1 MCGIAGFA
9 GNFDGAVLARMG
21 AAIAHR
27 GPDASGDAVYTAS
40 GSTVGLVNRRLAI
53 QDLSPAGRQPM
64 TLQCPVCGPVDA
76 PAFAKGFGEAG
87 SAFAKGFGEAGS
99 TSAEGFGEAGNQ
111 RLWLTFNGEIY
122 NFPELR
128 RELEQAGHRFF
139 SRSDSEVI
147 LHLYTQH
154 GVGMLPRLNGI
165 FGLAIYDGRPHG
177 QRDGLQ
183 PGDVLLARDGVGV
196 KPLYYSESA
205 HGILFASEMKA
216 LLACGPGYVDRAID
230 PAAISQYLAYQWVP
244 APRTVLESVRKVR
257 PGEYLVLRRGRIASK
272 STFYKLPAPEPVSRP
287 FDDLVGEFQDQL
299 RAAVTRQLLSDV
311 PIGAFLSGGLD
322 SSAVVAMVRQ
332 AQPGYRL
339 PCYTMAFDDDFSSE
353 GSPSD
358 LPFARQAARHL
369 GVDLIEVHAGP
380 RVVERLD
387 EVLFALDE
395 PTGDP
400 APINAYLIS
409 ERAHAD
415 GLKVLL
421 SGTGGDDILAGY
433 PRNQWLGLEAVWDA
447 VPMGMR
453 RPVST
458 WARSALDSGLVGP
471 ADFASRRALK
481 LLGQLDQSRPRRLAA
496 RLQTTPP
503 ALRAR
508 LLHPALRPAVT
519 EGRDVEPL
527 LDTLAALPTGS
538 DDLTRMLH
546 LEQRHFLADHNLN
559 YLDKTT
565 MAFSV
570 EGRVPLLDLE
580 FVEFAAAIPSAL
592 KVSGTTGKYIF
603 KKAMEPFLPRDI
615 LYRGKAGFGV
625 PLRRWMTR
633 DLRDRVRDTLS
644 SRTVRE
650 RGVFDD
656 AAVQRLMDET
666 LRGETDG
673 SYPLFSLLAFETWC
687 RRLLD
692 AAEERPAPEAQHLK
706 IR

>member
-9 GNFDGAVLARMG
+9 GDFDASVLTRMG
-21 AAIAHR
+21 EAIAHR
-27 GPDASGDAVYTAS
+27 GPDAAANAVYP
-40 GSTVGLVNRRLAI
+40 GYGGLAGLANRRLAI
-53 QDLSPAGRQPM
+53 QDLSPAGGQPM
-64 TLQCPVCGPVDA
+64 TLQCPACA
-76 PAFAKGFGEAG
+76 PASAPGVGGGYGEA
-87 SAFAKGFGEAGS
+87 S
-99 TSAEGFGEAGNQ
+99 Q
-111 RLWLTFNGEIY
+111 QLWLTVNGEIY

-128 RELEQAGHRFF
+128 RDLEQAGHRFF

-147 LHLYTQH
+147 LHLYAQH
-154 GVGMLPRLNGI
+154 GLDMLRRLNGI
-165 FGLAIYDGRPHG
+165 FALAIYDGRPGG
-177 QRDGLQ
+177 QRDGVQ
-183 PGDVLLARDGVGV
+183 PGDVVIARDGLGV
-196 KPLYYSESA
+196 KPLYYSESQA
-205 HGILFASEMKA
+205 GLLFASEMKA
-216 LLACGPGYVDRAID
+216 LLASGGLVDRALD
-230 PAAISQYLAYQWVP
+230 PIAISQYLAYQWVP
-244 APRTVLESVRKVR
+244 APRTVLQSVRKVL
-257 PGEYLVLRRGRIASK
+257 PGEYLILRRGRIASR
-272 STFYKLPAPEPVSRP
+272 SIFYRLPAPPPSPRP
-287 FDDLVGEFQDQL
+287 LPELIAEFQDQL

-322 SSAVVAMVRQ
+322 SSAVVAVVRQ
-332 AQPGYRL
+332 AQPDYRL

-358 LPFARQAARHL
+358 LPFARKVARHL

-433 PRNQWLGLEAVWDA
+433 PRHQWLGLEPLWDA
-447 VPMGMR
+447 IPLGLR
-453 RPVST
+453 QPVSK
-458 WARSALDSGLVGP
+458 WARRELAGTRVGT

-481 LLGQLDQSRPRRLAA
+481 LLGQLDQPQQRRLAA
-496 RLQTTPP
+496 RLQTTQP

-508 LLHPALRPAVT
+508 LLHPSLRAAA
-519 EGRDVEPL
+519 ELDRDLEPL
-527 LDTLAALPTGS
+527 LETIDGLPPAA
-538 DDLTRMLH
+538 DALTRMLH

-580 FVEFAAAIPSAL
+580 FVKFAASIPSDL
-592 KVSGTTGKYIF
+592 KVSGQTGKYIF
-603 KKAMEPFLPRDI
+603 KKAMEPLLPREI
-615 LYRGKAGFGV
+615 IYREKAGFGV
-625 PLRRWMTR
+625 PLRRWITR
-633 DLRDRVRDTLS
+633 DLTTRLRDTLS
-644 SRTVRE
+644 SSAIRD
-650 RGVFDD
+650 RGVFDAD
-656 AAVQRLMDET
+656 AVQRLIGQTMA
-666 LRGETDG
+666 GEVDG

-687 RRLLD
+687 QRLLD
-692 AAEERPAPEAQHLK
+692 GPTVPSGHLTAAAVEGNR
-706 IR
+706 